1 MKKLLIIILT
11 FVICI
16 SLTSCLKDESQ
27 VVAEKYMSA
36 YSRGDVETVRSLS
49 TRDAF
54 WIASYLEKVIN
65 EYPEALEI
73 ITPYELVGYYVG
85 ESKSLYL
92 FEYYDFMYD
101 DMIIVHIELI
111 KRYGDWKV
119 NNIY

>member
-27 VVAEKYMSA
+27 VVAEKYVSA
-36 YSRGDVETVRSLS
+36 YLRGDVETVRSLS

-54 WIASYLEKVIN
+54 WIASYLEMVIN
-65 EYPEALEI
+65 EYPEVLEI
-73 ITPYELVGYYVG
+73 ITLYELVGYYVG

-101 DMIIVHIELI
+101 DMMIVHIELI
-111 KRYGDWKV
+111 KRYGGWKV
-119 NNIY
+119 SNVY